1 MQCRLQSLSSICGEV
16 GHLLLDKFGVLDAG
30 VHEHGGGGK
39 KAGEVHRAPAVFER
53 RQVEGVR
60 VEYAA
65 DPLNGV
71 FVQFVD
77 LGVEHGHVDVCH
89 L

>member
-1 MQCRLQSLSSICGEV
+1 MDILV
-16 GHLLLDKFGVLDAG
+16 GHLLLDQFGVLDAG

-39 KAGEVHRAPAVFER
+39 EAGEVHAAAAVVGR

-60 VEYAA
+60 VEDPA

-71 FVQFVD
+71 FLQFVD
-77 LGVEHGHVDVCH
+77 LEQ
-89 L
+89 